1 MFLFCLGDL
10 ENRQKFSVI
19 VKYWNDL
26 RRNPPARIENLVKV
40 DLFLDYAVYGNAACE
55 NFSQNETSEFRIPT
69 LDEFGLKHKIP
80 QSSEYRR

>member
-26 RRNPPARIENLVKV
+26 RRNPPARIENLVKA
-40 DLFLDYAVYGNAACE
+40 DLFLDYA
-55 NFSQNETSEFRIPT
+55 EFRIPT
-69 LDEFGLKHKIP
+69 LDKFGLKHSRQKSFEGKTRLLCC
-80 QSSEYRR
+80 QL